1 MPIITREE
9 LWKLLE
15 DQFHDDLLQ
24 SVSLTGIRDGKEELP
39 QKYFLR
45 PIRIKKEEQWQ
56 WTAFDTQSRQTHQ
69 NLSGEQSLQKMKRLL
84 ADVYRSAHL
93 KTTQEE
99 IQIHI
104 TKKEKVQLKRHPLK
118 TPAAPVSKNHDAQK
132 QYLFPDGTPCPFLV
146 ATGVM
151 APSGKVHRAMYRKF
165 RQINRFAEFVYDLRE
180 HFPKDRPVRV
190 VDYGCGKSYL
200 TFAVRHLLVEKLGLQ
215 VEMLGLDSNK
225 EVIASCLRTQKELQ
239 LNDLRFEQVQIS
251 EANLK
256 PPIDLA
262 IWLHACDTAT
272 DDALAQSVRCEARL
286 ILASPCCQHELFKQV
301 NSPALQPLLKHG
313 ILRER
318 LAAMVTDALRS
329 QLLESIG
336 YRSQIIEF
344 IDLEHT
350 AKNLLLRSIRNDSID
365 QKQQSEARAAYFS
378 MKQSLGIE
386 RFHLEKLLCVNEP
399 AS

>member
-1 MPIITREE
+1 MPLITQEE

-15 DQFHDDLLQ
+15 EQFRGDTLR
-24 SVSLTGIRDGKEELP
+24 SVSLSGIRSGIKELP
-39 QKYFLR
+39 QKYLLR
-45 PIRIKKEEQWQ
+45 PIRIKNEDQLQ
-56 WTAFDTQSRQTHQ
+56 WTAYDNQSRQTHE
-69 NLSGEQSLQKMKRLL
+69 NLSQAESLEKMRSLL
-84 ADVYRSAHL
+84 GPVFCNAHL
-93 KTTQEE
+93 KTTQDE
-99 IQIHI
+99 IQIHL

-132 QYLFPDGTPCPFLV
+132 QYLFAEGTPCPFLV
-146 ATGVM
+146 ATGIM
-151 APSGKVHRAMYRKF
+151 APSVKVHRAKYHKF

-180 HFPKDRPVRV
+180 YFPKDRPVRV

-225 EVIASCLRTQKELQ
+225 EVIATCLRTQKELQ

-301 NSPALQPLLKHG
+301 NSPALQSLLKHG

-318 LAAMVTDALRS
+318 FAAMVTDALRS
-329 QLLESIG
+329 QLLESFG
-336 YRSQIIEF
+336 YRSRIIEF
-344 IDLEHT
+344 IDLEQT
-350 AKNLLLRSIRNDSID
+350 AKNLLLRAIRNDSIE
-365 QKQQSEARAAYFS
+365 QKQQDEARAAYFS

-399 AS
+399 IS